1 MRRLAGSTPARRAQ
15 VGKYLTSRKAIPMSA
30 RENLSNLL
38 KTRGKGGSVES
49 ITQAGKH
56 FTDDVSLRPSDFIT
70 AEKLDSSKAITLL
83 GGYAVSK
90 YKMEAKD
97 AYSMRN
103 AFAKKYA
110 QVLPLFELN
119 KADFISSIGEIEAEI
134 ATFEAQKASLESS
147 LGTDAERYIKT
158 AQQAVDKI
166 VDASVSPK
174 VRHDLLTL
182 AKSIEQKLAYAPLK
196 VAQNA

>member
-1 MRRLAGSTPARRAQ
+1 
-15 VGKYLTSRKAIPMSA
+15 MSA

-56 FTDDVSLRPSDFIT
+56 FTDDVSLRPSNFIT

-119 KADFISSIGEIEAEI
+119 KADFISSMGEIEAEI

-196 VAQNA
+196 VAQNAQFVVSGGSNPPTLYLCP

>member
-1 MRRLAGSTPARRAQ
+1 
-15 VGKYLTSRKAIPMSA
+15 MSA

-119 KADFISSIGEIEAEI
+119 KADFISSMGEIEAEI